1 MNICKGEPVIRASFL
16 ILASLMVASAASA
29 ADQYTATL
37 AAPVKDKVDIIAESN
52 LFRCEGTTCTL
63 VSKPLDAASVSTCR
77 RLARQVGEVKAYG
90 TPSAQFDADKLS
102 RCNAK

>member
-1 MNICKGEPVIRASFL
+1 MIRAACIIF
-16 ILASLMVASAASA
+16 ASLMVATAASA
-29 ADQYTATL
+29 APAQYTATL

-63 VSKPLDAASVSTCR
+63 VSKPFDAGAVSTCR
-77 RLARQVGEVKAYG
+77 RLARQVGEIKAYG
-90 TPSAQFDADKLS
+90 TAAEQFDADKLA